1 MKVPAEI
8 LTAYVYLDFEHADSQ
23 LIVSLRTGNRRDI
36 TSILRLIAFGETQ
49 R

>member
-1 MKVPAEI
+1 MTGI
-8 LTAYVYLDFEHADSQ
+8 LMTYVYLDFKHAVSQ

-36 TSILRLIAFGETQ
+36 TGILRLLTISETQ